1 MSEAVFSYGLLFDS
15 AMDDFR
21 LRVFVEVARRL
32 NFTKAA
38 QELFISQ
45 PAVTKHIQE
54 LESLFRVQLFERSGG
69 RIALTGAGRL
79 LLARAETILEG
90 YRRLKLEMNLLT
102 DSFDGELRLGASTT
116 IAQYLLPEVMARYIA
131 RYPDV
136 KLSLMTCNSRQVEEA
151 LSDQRIDLGLVEGC
165 SHQPGLKYTRFA
177 DDELVLVTGARNAAA
192 REEISLEELLSLPL
206 VLRETG
212 SGTLEVIEQ
221 ALAAHHVR
229 LSQLRILLQ
238 MGTTEGIKSFLA
250 GSDAYAIVS
259 VVAVAREL
267 AEGRLRVVEVNGLEL
282 KREFAFVHP
291 QGGGHELAEH
301 FMRFASLVPLYG

>member
-1 MSEAVFSYGLLFDS
+1 
-15 AMDDFR
+15 MDDFR
-21 LRVFVEVARRL
+21 LRVFVEVAGRL

-54 LESLFRVQLFERSGG
+54 LENLFRVQLFERAGG
-69 RIALTGAGRL
+69 RIALTEAGKL
-79 LLARAETILEG
+79 FLVRAELILDG
-90 YRRLKLEMNLLT
+90 YRSLKLEMNLLA
-102 DSFDGELRLGASTT
+102 DNFEGELRLGASTT
-116 IAQYLLPEVMARYIA
+116 IAQYLLPKVMARYIA

-136 KLSLMTCNSRQVEEA
+136 KLSLMTGNSRQVEEA
-151 LSDQRIDLGLVEGC
+151 LGEHRIDLGLVEGC
-165 SHQPGLKYTRFA
+165 SHRPGLKYTRFA
-177 DDELVLVTGARNAAA
+177 DDELVLVTNAR
-192 REEISLEELLSLPL
+192 RPSVRDEVSVQDLLTLPL

-238 MGTTEGIKSFLA
+238 IGSTEGIKSFLA

-259 VVAVAREL
+259 VAAMAREL
-267 AEGRLRVVEVNGLEL
+267 ADGRLKVIEVEGLEL
-282 KREFAFVHP
+282 KREFAFVYP
-291 QGGGHELAEH
+291 QGGGHELSEH
-301 FMRFASLVPLYG
+301 FMRFASLVPLYD